1 MAFTRRALLISL
13 GAAAMLAAV
22 VPAVAQDWP
31 ARPVTVVVPYT
42 AGGTTDLFGR
52 IFAQAMQEKY
62 GKPFVV
68 ENRAGAGGTVG
79 AAAAA
84 KAAPDGYTLFVGT
97 VATQAAA
104 PFVYKKLA
112 YDAEKDFA
120 PISLFATLPNM
131 LVVAPKMPVKTF
143 KEFLD
148 HVKANDGKLSFGSSG
163 HGSSNH
169 LTAEVLT
176 KLTGAKITHVPYRSS
191 GDIMNAL
198 AGGHVDL
205 AFDNITL
212 AWPQSQGGQVR
223 ALAVTTKDRSPTA
236 PDVPAMSETFP
247 GFDIGSWHGLYAP
260 AGTPKPIVDQLA
272 ADVKAI
278 FSSEDVKKK
287 LFDIGAV
294 ARPMSPDDFA
304 AFGKAERE
312 KYRDV
317 VKEIGLAPM

>member
-1 MAFTRRALLISL
+1 MKLDRRTLLAGM
-13 GAAAMLAAV
+13 GAALAA
-22 VPAVAQDWP
+22 PALAQEWP
-31 ARPVTVVVPYT
+31 ARTVTVIVPYT

-52 IFAQAMQEKY
+52 IFAQAMQDKY

-79 AAAAA
+79 AGAAA
-84 KAAPDGYTLFVGT
+84 KAAPDGYTLLVGT

-104 PFVYKKLA
+104 PFVYKKLP
-112 YDAEKDFA
+112 YDADKDFA
-120 PISLFATLPNM
+120 PVSLFATLPNM
-131 LVVAPKMPVKTF
+131 LVVTPKMPVKTF
-143 KEFLD
+143 KEFID

-163 HGSSNH
+163 YGSSNH
-169 LTAEVLT
+169 ITSEVLT
-176 KLTGAKITHVPYRSS
+176 KLTGAKITHVPFKSS

-223 ALAVTTKDRSPTA
+223 AIAVTTKDRSPTA

-260 AGTPKPIVDQLA
+260 AGTPQPILDKLA
-272 ADVKAI
+272 ADVKEI
-278 FSSEDVKKK
+278 FSSESVKKK

-294 ARPMSPDDFA
+294 ANPMSPTEFVT
-304 AFGKAERE
+304 FGKAEQD
-312 KYRDV
+312 KYRTIIKD
-317 VKEIGLAPM
+317 IGLQPM

>member
-1 MAFTRRALLISL
+1 MRFDRRTVLAGL
-13 GAAAMLAAV
+13 GATMAAPALA
-22 VPAVAQDWP
+22 QEWP
-31 ARPVTVVVPYT
+31 TRAVTVVVPYT

-52 IFAQAMQEKY
+52 IFAQAMQEKT

-68 ENRAGAGGTVG
+68 ENRAGAGGTIG

-97 VATQAAA
+97 VATQATA
-104 PFVYKKLA
+104 PFTYKKLA
-112 YDAEKDFA
+112 YDPNKDFA

-131 LVVAPKMPVKTF
+131 LVVTPKMPVESF
-143 KEFLD
+143 KDFIAY
-148 HVKANDGKLSFGSSG
+148 VKQNDGKLSFGSSG
-163 HGSSNH
+163 YGSSNH
-169 LTAEVLT
+169 ITSEALTRLM
-176 KLTGAKITHVPYRSS
+176 GAKITHVPFKSS

-236 PDVPAMSETFP
+236 PDVPAMSETFSD
-247 GFDIGSWHGLYAP
+247 FDVGSWHGLLAP
-260 AGTPKPIVDQLA
+260 AGTPQPILDRLA
-272 ADVKAI
+272 ADVKEI
-278 FSSEDVKKK
+278 FSSDSVKKK

-294 ARPMSPDDFA
+294 ARPMNPGEFA
-304 AFGKAERE
+304 AFTKAEQD
-312 KYRDV
+312 KYQKL
-317 VKEIGLAPM
+317 VKEIGLDPM